1 MPHTQTILF
10 NPIRISHVTHAG
22 WGCPQLGGSCH
33 RYNRFTSI
41 LSTQIQ
47 QIHFNPI
54 DTDTGWRRLI
64 GCLIFTSH
72 FPQKSPIINGSF
84 VKNDLQSK
92 SSYKS
97 SPPCTTDS
105 LQSHRHRYNRCTP
118 TLQSYRMSIGTQV
131 PAMSSA
137 RIGKLCGVYV

>member
-1 MPHTQTILF
+1 MQNGGVHKWMSHATHTNDSLQSYS
-10 NPIRISHVTHAG
+10 N
-22 WGCPQLGGSCH
+22 QSCH
-33 RYNRFTSI
+33 TCRMGV
-41 LSTQIQ
+41 STTRWVMSQIQ